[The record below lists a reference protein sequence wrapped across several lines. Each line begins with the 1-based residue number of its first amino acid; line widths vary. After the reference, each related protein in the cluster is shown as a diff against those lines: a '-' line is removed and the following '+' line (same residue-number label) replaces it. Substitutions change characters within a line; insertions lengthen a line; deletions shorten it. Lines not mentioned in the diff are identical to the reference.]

1 MAEVWTR
8 EKVEEALLL
17 MQDTVSLNTP
27 IGADERGGETELEFL
42 IEDTSPSP
50 EELAIRE
57 QTGQKLREYMAK
69 YLKAKEL
76 EVLERRFGLND
87 NVCMTLEEIGQ
98 EFGITRERVR
108 QLEERGL
115 RRLRQIFL
123 QKNITMEDI

>member
-27 IGADERGGETELEFL
+27 IGTDERGGETELEFL

-50 EELAIRE
+50 EELAIQE

-69 YLKAKEL
+69 YLKVKEL